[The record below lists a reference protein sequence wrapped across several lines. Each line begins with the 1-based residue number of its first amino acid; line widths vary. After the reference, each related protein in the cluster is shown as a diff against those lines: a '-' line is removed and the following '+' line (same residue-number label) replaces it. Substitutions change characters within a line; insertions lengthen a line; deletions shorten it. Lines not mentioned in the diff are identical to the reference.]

1 MLHILTM
8 SRGDSARLVDWL
20 CYHRSIGF
28 EFFHIVLDNPNDDS
42 YEVIQQ
48 ASVDYN
54 LTVEVTT
61 LGPQGEYF
69 DCLPS
74 GEKWQR
80 ISRWRKD
87 NAQYIAE
94 SGLPIVDPLS
104 DRQYKILPGKLS
116 DLKMRFP
123 HDWVAIIDVDE
134 YIALPGIA
142 TVKDLVETADKPRL
156 RLLNFNFDMEGWVE
170 GEGVRERTRRWARK
184 DVVAYGKGWDQRVK
198 SIVKLADSL
207 PMVSVHAVSKGAF
220 DVVAPEVARLHHY
233 KFPNQQTPIEYA
245 VEDESLRG
253 WNLSHIDNL
262 SRGE

>member
-1 MLHILTM
+1 M
-8 SRGDSARLVDWL
+8 
-20 CYHRSIGF
+20 
-28 EFFHIVLDNPNDDS
+28 LDNPNDDS